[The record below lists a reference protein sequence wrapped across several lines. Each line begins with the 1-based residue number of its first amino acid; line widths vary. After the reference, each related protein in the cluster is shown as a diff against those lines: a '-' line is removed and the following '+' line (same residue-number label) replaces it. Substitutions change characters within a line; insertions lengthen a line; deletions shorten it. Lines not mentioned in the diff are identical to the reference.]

1 MEQFI
6 PRVRH
11 EHFERNRFG
20 HRFNADHSNVFDRLY
35 QDSSIR
41 QQNVNLADLSRRH
54 FSAPRE
60 PKTSSIKIEDQLVYK
75 HRQAQA
81 KLNLLRAQKQAQEL
95 SELKSSPTIDPLSK
109 ELAENGFKYT
119 VSRGKVLASPRN
131 VPEPGEVFEFKV
143 KLPVNQTQP
152 SEDKQDLETQYYQ
165 VLTPEGREV
174 DMDKTRQVRSL
185 KNGNGTGNLGQ
196 GYDLTLGTPHY
207 TPNNLRLQDRS
218 GQPASN
224 NPQTRSIREKIAER
238 ISQEQQELNPDFQ
251 NLQSV
256 QAMLSMQS
264 SKSGIADR
272 LASIRS
278 SIESRLPPDR
288 RPNSAKHKV
297 NLHLQPPSSAKQ
309 KHNQTVTFK
318 SEMSSLLTP
327 QYSELPNS
335 STEYV
340 GDKSLEQI
348 RKMFPLRNQL
358 LEPEEPPDFL
368 DMNVVDRNKLWME
381 IKDKKIQEKLE
392 EKRKKEVE
400 GCTFKPAIVPS
411 KVASANSSSRLSIK
425 LSVSPKRVRRA
436 STSYC
441 EIYQFKRHMRSAS
454 RESRYSSA
462 GRLKKQILKSK
473 PNTQLNHS
481 ESETRGIYY
490 SQLSPANR
498 VFRYR
503 NGFSEDGPIRKNFY
517 QPRSDASTPS
527 RSKN

>member
-11 EHFERNRFG
+11 EHFERNRIG

-60 PKTSSIKIEDQLVYK
+60 PRTSSIKIEDQLVYK
-75 HRQAQA
+75 QRQAQA

-143 KLPVNQTQP
+143 KLPVNQTQV

-165 VLTPEGREV
+165 VLTPEGR
-174 DMDKTRQVRSL
+174 QVSSL
-185 KNGNGTGNLGQ
+185 KNGNRTVKLGQ
-196 GYDLTLGTPHY
+196 GYDQTLSTQHY
-207 TPNNLRLQDRS
+207 TPTNLRLQDRS
-218 GQPASN
+218 GHLTSN
-224 NPQTRSIREKIAER
+224 KPETRTIREKIADR
-238 ISQEQQELNPDFQ
+238 ISQDQRELSPDFQ

-256 QAMLSMQS
+256 QAMLSMKS
-264 SKSGIADR
+264 SKSAVADR

-297 NLHLQPPSSAKQ
+297 NFHLQPGSPGNQ
-309 KHNQTVTFK
+309 QHNQTAPFK
-318 SEMSSLLTP
+318 SEMTSLLTP
-327 QYSELPNS
+327 QYSELPNI

-368 DMNVVDRNKLWME
+368 DMNVIDRNKLWME

-411 KVASANSSSRLSIK
+411 KVASANSSSRLSVK
-425 LSVSPKRVRRA
+425 LSVSPKRESRE

-441 EIYQFKRHMRSAS
+441 EIYQFKKHMRSAS
-454 RESRYSSA
+454 QQSRYSSA
-462 GRLKKQILKSK
+462 GRLQKQILKTK
-473 PNTQLNHS
+473 PNTQLNRS
-481 ESETRGIYY
+481 ESETKGIFYN
-490 SQLSPANR
+490 QLSPANR

-503 NGFSEDGPIRKNFY
+503 TGFSEDGPIRKNFH
-517 QPRSDASTPS
+517 QQSHSDASTPS

>member
-11 EHFERNRFG
+11 EHFETGRFG
-20 HRFNADHSNVFDRLY
+20 YRFNADSSNVFHRLY

-41 QQNVNLADLSRRH
+41 QQNVNLTDLSRRH

-60 PKTSSIKIEDQLVYK
+60 PRTSSIKIEDQLVYK

-109 ELAENGFKYT
+109 ELAENGYKYT

-152 SEDKQDLETQYYQ
+152 TEDKQDLDTQYYQ
-165 VLTPEGREV
+165 VSPEGGDL
-174 DMDKTRQVRSL
+174 DMDRPRQVSSL
-185 KNGNGTGNLGQ
+185 KNGNGLGKQGQ

-207 TPNNLRLQDRS
+207 TLTNLPLQDRS
-218 GQPASN
+218 RQPTSN
-224 NPQTRSIREKIAER
+224 KPETRSIREKIADR
-238 ISQEQQELNPDFQ
+238 ISQEQRELNPEFQ

-256 QAMLSMQS
+256 QAMLSIQS
-264 SKSGIADR
+264 SKSTVADR

-297 NLHLQPPSSAKQ
+297 NLHLQPPSSTKQ

-327 QYSELPNS
+327 QYSELANI
-335 STEYV
+335 STEHI

-381 IKDKKIQEKLE
+381 IKDKKIQDKLE

-411 KVASANSSSRLSIK
+411 KVASANSSSRLSVK
-425 LSVSPKRVRRA
+425 LSVSPKRVRRG

-454 RESRYSSA
+454 QESRYSSA
-462 GRLKKQILKSK
+462 GRLQKQILKS
-473 PNTQLNHS
+473 NLNHQLNRS
-481 ESETRGIYY
+481 ESETKGIFYN
-490 SQLSPANR
+490 QLSPANR

-503 NGFSEDGPIRKNFY
+503 TGFSEDGPIRKNLY
-517 QPRSDASTPS
+517 KQPRSDASTPS
-527 RSKN
+527 RR